1 MNAQEL
7 VKIAHEHGVEL
18 HANGDKLS
26 VRWNGQPPTPELVNL
41 LKEHKPELLEWLR
54 THPPANCSPYAH
66 PAHVTAAGVRVS
78 ACPPV
83 DPQQERKAQALFIL
97 RECEL
102 IEEERKRQKILRVW
116 INRSEWLELCAKRL
130 RWSADDCTD
139 ALLALT
145 QAKRIE
151 IHHSERG
158 IREVWQ

>member
-1 MNAQEL
+1 MAFDW
-7 VKIAHEHGVEL
+7 KAWGVEIEPDT
-18 HANGDKLS
+18 ASSQTD
-26 VRWNGQPPTPELVNL
+26 T
-41 LKEHKPELLEWLR
+41 
-54 THPPANCSPYAH
+54 PPANCSPYR
-66 PAHVTAAGVRVS
+66 PEPELSAARIRM
-78 ACPPV
+78 
-83 DPQQERKAQALFIL
+83 EQALFVL

-116 INRSEWLELCAKRL
+116 INRSDWLELCGKRL

>member
-1 MNAQEL
+1 MAFDWKAWGIE
-7 VKIAHEHGVEL
+7 IESDPAPR
-18 HANGDKLS
+18 S
-26 VRWNGQPPTPELVNL
+26 VAFVAPVAPTIQ
-41 LKEHKPELLEWLR
+41 
-54 THPPANCSPYAH
+54 TDTPPANCSPYQ
-66 PAHVTAAGVRVS
+66 PEPELSAARVRM
-78 ACPPV
+78 
-83 DPQQERKAQALFIL
+83 EQALFVL

-102 IEEERKRQKILRVW
+102 IEQERKRQKILRVW

-130 RWSADDCTD
+130 KWSADDCTD